1 MHVEGFVGTGR
12 SCIKRLKRVGDRT
25 EPWGDSVGQ
34 AAQSGRHA
42 SEFKKGM
49 TPRQE
54 VPQPFNIVG
63 VDGSVHQLG
72 NQTVSWYGIECLAD
86 VHCSCQVPIRRFGS
100 IHPFLGPLS
109 DATQQ

>member
-1 MHVEGFVGTGR
+1 M
-12 SCIKRLKRVGDRT
+12 
-25 EPWGDSVGQ
+25 GQ
-34 AAQSGRHA
+34 VAHLGRHA
-42 SEFKKGM
+42 SEFNKGM

-86 VHCSCQVPIRRFGS
+86 VHCSCQGS
-100 IHPFLGPLS
+100 VRKNIYILLKAGWQHSSLPWPS
-109 DATQQ
+109 E